1 MDLNLRYTDS
11 LVDEARAGNH
21 RALADLWNQWKPL
34 AYKNAS
40 RYLTDRGEL
49 DQAVNQGLAK
59 AFMNLDKWNGTG
71 PFAAW
76 LARIV
81 CNETVNWIRQF
92 KAKASSFSDI
102 DGVDVETQDVHT
114 DRPALN
120 LIKTLVNQ
128 LPTRQQLAFKLVVY
142 EDLSYEQ
149 AAVHMGTTAGA
160 VKSNVHDA
168 KVKLRKQLSRT
179 GLR

>member
-1 MDLNLRYTDS
+1 
-11 LVDEARAGNH
+11 
-21 RALADLWNQWKPL
+21 
-34 AYKNAS
+34 
-40 RYLTDRGEL
+40 
-49 DQAVNQGLAK
+49 
-59 AFMNLDKWNGTG
+59 MNLDKWSGTG

-76 LARIV
+76 LSRIV
-81 CNETVNWIRQF
+81 RNETVNWIRQF
-92 KAKASSFSDI
+92 KTKVKTFSDI
-102 DGVDVETQDVHT
+102 EGVDVVTEDVHA

-120 LIKTLVNQ
+120 LIREIVNQ

-168 KVKLRKQLSRT
+168 KTKLRKQLSRT

>member
-1 MDLNLRYTDS
+1 MDLNLRHTDS
-11 LVDEARAGNH
+11 LVDAARTGNR
-21 RALADLWNQWKPL
+21 RALTDLWDQWKPL
-34 AYKNAS
+34 AYKNAA
-40 RYLTDRGEL
+40 RYLKDRDDL
-49 DQAVNQGLAK
+49 DQAVAQGLTK
-59 AFMNLDKWNGTG
+59 AFMNLDKWSGTG

-76 LARIV
+76 LSRIV
-81 CNETVNWIRQF
+81 RNETVNWIRQF
-92 KAKASSFSDI
+92 KTKVKTFSDI
-102 DGVDVETQDVHT
+102 EGVDVVTEDVHA

-120 LIKTLVNQ
+120 LIREIVNQ

-168 KVKLRKQLSRT
+168 KTKLRKQLSRT

>member
-1 MDLNLRYTDS
+1 MDLNLRHTDS
-11 LVDEARAGNH
+11 LVDEARTGNR
-21 RALADLWNQWKPL
+21 RALTDLWDQWKPL
-34 AYKNAS
+34 AYKNAA
-40 RYLTDRGEL
+40 RYLKDQDDL
-49 DQAVNQGLAK
+49 DQAVSQGLTK
-59 AFMNLDKWNGTG
+59 AFMNLDKWSGTG

-76 LARIV
+76 LSRIV
-81 CNETVNWIRQF
+81 RNETVNWIRQF
-92 KAKASSFSDI
+92 KTKVKTFSDI
-102 DGVDVETQDVHT
+102 EGVDVVTEDVHA

-120 LIKTLVNQ
+120 LIREIVNQ

-168 KVKLRKQLSRT
+168 KTKLRKQLSRT

>member
-1 MDLNLRYTDS
+1 MDLTLHYIDS
-11 LVDEARAGNH
+11 LVDEARTGNR
-21 RALADLWNQWKPL
+21 RALAELWNQWKPL
-34 AYKNAS
+34 AYKTSA

-49 DQAVNQGLAK
+49 DQAASQGLAK
-59 AFMNLDKWNGTG
+59 ALMNLDKWSGTG

-76 LARIV
+76 LSRTV
-81 CNETVNWIRQF
+81 RNETIDWIRQF
-92 KAKASSFSDI
+92 KTKAKAFSDI
-102 DGVDVETQDVHT
+102 EGVDVETQDVHA

-120 LIKTLVNQ
+120 LIREIVDQ
-128 LPTRQQLAFKLVVY
+128 LPSRQQLAFTLVVY

-149 AAVHMGTTAGA
+149 AAVQMGTTSGA

-168 KVKLRKQLSRT
+168 KVKLRKRLSRT